1 MGNSLPGTPK
11 MNRILSIFSTSLPF
25 LSSTITSHWLLM
37 GVEHPISAVHPVKTL
52 EQGAACLSVVLPDE
66 H

>member
-1 MGNSLPGTPK
+1 